1 MNSADDDRIAA
12 RRAEA
17 IRLRV
22 SGKTIRAIA
31 KELSI
36 SVSTAHADVR
46 ETMAEVAKA
55 ARDDAETEL
64 ATDLERLDNALSI
77 VLEVLNRGAT
87 AGTDDGDE
95 PGDIFDGLTE
105 QQELK
110 LKAVDRLVKIQEQR
124 AKLLG
129 LYAPAKQEI
138 AATATLAV
146 NASPEA
152 AARLVREQFG
162 THGSIAEADDAPDAG

>member
-1 MNSADDDRIAA
+1 MITADEDRIAA

-31 KELSI
+31 KTLGI

-55 ARDDAETEL
+55 AREDAETEI
-64 ATDLERLDNALSI
+64 ATDLERLDNALDV
-77 VLEVLNRGAT
+77 VLQVLNRGAM
-87 AGTDDGDE
+87 AGTDEGDT
-95 PGDIFDGLTE
+95 PDDVFDGLTE

-110 LKAVDRLVKIQEQR
+110 LKAVDRLVKLSEQR

-129 LYAPAKQEI
+129 LYAPTKQEVTGKDGGPLNGPVI
-138 AATATLAV
+138 YIP
-146 NASPEA
+146 PE
-152 AARLVREQFG
+152 
-162 THGSIAEADDAPDAG
+162 SDD